1 MNNCI
6 LIEYSM
12 LMFDLIQAG
21 RRLEL
26 IRKTSML
33 PKFNRNMS
41 TGISI
46 LARTLGLGLGTD
58 IAPTWQ
64 RAA

>member
-1 MNNCI
+1 
-6 LIEYSM
+6 M

-41 TGISI
+41 AGISI

-58 IAPTWQ
+58 IAPTWR

>member
-1 MNNCI
+1 
-6 LIEYSM
+6 M

-33 PKFNRNMS
+33 PKFNRSMS
-41 TGISI
+41 AGISI

-58 IAPTWQ
+58 IAPVWQ
-64 RAA
+64 RVA